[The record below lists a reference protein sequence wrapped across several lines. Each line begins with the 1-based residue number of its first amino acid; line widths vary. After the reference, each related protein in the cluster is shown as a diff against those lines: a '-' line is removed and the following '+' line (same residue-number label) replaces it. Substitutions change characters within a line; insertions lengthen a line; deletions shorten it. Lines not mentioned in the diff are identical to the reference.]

1 MKKLIILSLL
11 FIKISFCQSYDPF
24 IQNLVD
30 QTNLDSLISFVR
42 ILSGEDSVIIND
54 TNTIITHR
62 VNSWG
67 NDLAADYLKNK
78 MTEFGF
84 ETIDQNYSEE
94 GRNIYSIQTGTL
106 YPEEYYI
113 LCAHYD
119 AVTNYCADDN
129 ASGVAGVLEAARI
142 LSNFQF
148 NFSIIYAFWDEE
160 EIGANGSE
168 YFAEQ
173 ADSAGMN
180 IGGVLNFEMSGWD
193 SDNDG
198 LIDIHTRRI
207 NESIQLANT
216 MVVIDSLYNLPLKP
230 VVYNPG
236 TTASDHSSFWN
247 FDYSAIVFSEAFY
260 GGDFNPYYHSS
271 FDRIQYFNLPYFFN
285 IVKLSTASIATL
297 ATEGLVTSVEEL
309 NAIPLSL
316 SISNYPNPFNNS
328 TRVKYNLPNSSNI
341 RIDLYN
347 FLGER
352 VKEILSS
359 FHQAGSYEIEI
370 TSDDLSSG
378 AYFLVINTDAHYKT
392 HKIILL
398 K

>member
-1 MKKLIILSLL
+1 MRKKLE
-11 FIKISFCQSYDPF
+11 QY
-24 IQNLVD
+24 
-30 QTNLDSLISFVR
+30 
-42 ILSGEDSVIIND
+42 
-54 TNTIITHR
+54 
-62 VNSWG
+62 
-67 NDLAADYLKNK
+67 
-78 MTEFGF
+78 
-84 ETIDQNYSEE
+84 
-94 GRNIYSIQTGTL
+94 
-106 YPEEYYI
+106 
-113 LCAHYD
+113 
-119 AVTNYCADDN
+119 
-129 ASGVAGVLEAARI
+129 
-142 LSNFQF
+142 
-148 NFSIIYAFWDEE
+148 
-160 EIGANGSE
+160 GSE

-193 SDNDG
+193 SNDDG

-207 NESIQLANT
+207 NESVQLANT

-271 FDRIQYFNLPYFFN
+271 LDRIQYFNLPYFFN

-297 ATEGLVTSVEEL
+297 ATEGLVTSVEES